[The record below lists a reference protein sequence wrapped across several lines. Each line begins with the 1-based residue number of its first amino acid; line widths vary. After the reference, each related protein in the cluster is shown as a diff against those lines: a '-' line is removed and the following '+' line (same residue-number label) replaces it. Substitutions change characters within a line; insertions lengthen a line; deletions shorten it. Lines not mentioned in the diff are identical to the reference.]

1 MCAFLSDCVDIS
13 VSVSRG
19 GATNQRGYIV
29 TGIPRHRSHFGS
41 RYKLGCC
48 GHASLFG
55 GGESLNIYVSC
66 FVVLS
71 DCVDISVSVSRGGA
85 INQRGYIVTGI
96 LRHRS
101 HFGSRYKLGCCG
113 HASLFGGGESLNICF
128 VFCFLVTGILRHRS
142 HFDSR
147 YKLG

>member
-1 MCAFLSDCVDIS
+1 M
-13 VSVSRG
+13 
-19 GATNQRGYIV
+19 

-113 HASLFGGGESLNICF
+113 HASLFGGGESLNIYVSCF
-128 VFCFLVTGILRHRS
+128 VVLSDCVDISVSVSRGGAINQRGYIVTGILRHRS